1 MRPTKA
7 KSTQRH
13 NEWRNFLAKR
23 AHLSTL
29 QVRKALDPYNDP
41 SVSNKSYNLYVIKTL
56 FTKKYTEF
64 CDIRWSIF
72 KNSNLMKLQNMSRN
86 SS

>member
-1 MRPTKA
+1 MEK
-7 KSTQRH
+7 
-13 NEWRNFLAKR
+13 FLAKR

-56 FTKKYTEF
+56 FTKKYPKF
-64 CDIRWSIF
+64 CDIRLTYWILLPINEEF
-72 KNSNLMKLQNMSRN
+72 KPNETSKYE
-86 SS
+86 